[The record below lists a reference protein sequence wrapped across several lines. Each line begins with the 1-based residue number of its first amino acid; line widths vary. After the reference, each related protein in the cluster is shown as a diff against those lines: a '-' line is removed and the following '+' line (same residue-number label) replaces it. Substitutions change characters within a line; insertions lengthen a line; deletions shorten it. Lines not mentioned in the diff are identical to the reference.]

1 MTVLPLG
8 DEVRSVA
15 LHGAVRTCDTAS
27 APISLSS
34 GFVSRDPISYPPP
47 YALRLRGSEPVRVV
61 RVALAA
67 TSLPVTLTFVTGLGV
82 RSAPLALEPG
92 EHGDMTTGLTI
103 PAEAI
108 FALEVTSITR
118 LRSLWRFGDRV
129 RLTAHF
135 FGDVGAQPQAFVK
148 RLAPLIHDR
157 LARPILAVAHPVEA
171 SVTIA
176 YTYIDSNPL
185 TLRRCQV
192 TSEPLAAFGTMTLEQ
207 GAFTSNA
214 TVTQETFVDGI
225 SPDAIDFATDAVRVE
240 RNEGV
245 EACLRALGDLS
256 DTLSRALAGSGAP
269 VATDDVNQSTFV
281 QSHQGFVRAI
291 AAASMPTV
299 QPLVDASDA
308 PPDELFPLVDGVQYI
323 RTPPRTLRVSAPT
336 INMLPPL
343 EADLFDLEAVRA
355 LVQLTTPFVP
365 IPRASTA
372 GVFITR
378 LTPEYT
384 LDASVRLRTEGGTVA
399 VRVPVG
405 DPTPAN
411 VSINLADGEHTLD
424 VAGYGFVPVEVT
436 SSGAHGDA
444 FVFRGRL
451 GLVVPPIVGAIAG
464 TATHTARVHVFHT
477 ELVPAGELRVRW
489 MHQPASTYTGLTFP
503 LSASASL
510 VLARDAT
517 VDLPVE
523 RRLGVPIVQY
533 TSARTVASRPPRVGQ
548 QITLALWLF
557 VDGDARLDTWRAPL
571 QAGTL
576 LSSTGQSWCTASIAA
591 DGGDLRLVLASDL
604 TADEVVSFPL
614 VRDRW
619 VFVCVRPHARRACV
633 AHAGGFYERSINLPL
648 LPFAHAELKVHALRG
663 VHVRALTTWDAH
675 LDDETVRTLCDARIG
690 PRMRYDRV
698 DLSMEWLAAPASQVG
713 IETRLLIEGPPAT
726 AFEVAHASLVW
737 YRACPP
743 PPQLL
748 DLTQT
753 SRGVSIAVFSDSVVL
768 AYAEGQGLIVLS
780 VDQHIATLLG
790 NVQHIPAGSFFSPAN
805 MPILTNP

>member
-1 MTVLPLG
+1 MPTLLPLG

-15 LHGAVRTCDTAS
+15 LYGAVRSCDTVS

-67 TSLPVTLTFVTGLGV
+67 TSLPVTLTFVTALGV

-92 EHGDMTTGLTI
+92 EYGDLTPGVTV
-103 PAEAI
+103 PADAI
-108 FALEVTSITR
+108 FALEVTSITK
-118 LRSLWRFGDRV
+118 LRSLWRFSDRV
-129 RLTAHF
+129 RLSAHF
-135 FGDVGAQPQAFVK
+135 FSGGDAAPQAFVK
-148 RLAPLIHDR
+148 RLAPIIHDR

-192 TSEPLAAFGTMTLEQ
+192 TSEPLAAFGTMTLVQ

-291 AAASMPTV
+291 AAASMPAV

-308 PPDELFPLVDGVQYI
+308 PPDALFPVVDGVQYI

-343 EADLFDLEAVRA
+343 DADLFDLEAVRA

-365 IPRASTA
+365 IPRASTT

-384 LDASVRLRTEGGTVA
+384 LDASVRLRTEGGAVA

-405 DPTPAN
+405 DPTTAA
-411 VSINLADGEHTLD
+411 VSVNLADGQHALD
-424 VAGYGFVPVEVT
+424 VVGYGFIPVEVT
-436 SSGAHGDA
+436 SSVAHGDA

-451 GLVVPPIVGAIAG
+451 GLVVPPIVGAIVG
-464 TATHTARVHVFHT
+464 TATHTARVHVFHS

-489 MHQPASTYTGLTFP
+489 MHQPASIYTGLTFP
-503 LSASASL
+503 LAASASL
-510 VLARDAT
+510 VLARDSA

-523 RRLGVPIVQY
+523 RRLGVPIAQY
-533 TSARTVASRPPRVGQ
+533 SSPRTIVARPPRVGQ

-571 QAGTL
+571 QAGVL
-576 LSSTGQSWCTASIAA
+576 LSSTEQSWCTVSISGGSAA
-591 DGGDLRLVLASDL
+591 DLQLGLASDL
-604 TADEVVSFPL
+604 TADEAVSFPL

-619 VFVCVRPHARRACV
+619 VFVCVRPHVRRACV
-633 AHAGGFYERSINLPL
+633 AHAGGFYERAINVPL
-648 LPFAHAELKVHALRG
+648 RPTHSELKVHTLRG

-675 LDDETVRTLCDARIG
+675 LDDETVRTLCDARVG

-698 DLSMEWLAAPASQVG
+698 DLPMEWLAAPTSQVG

-748 DLTQT
+748 NLTQT
-753 SRGVSIAVFSDSVVL
+753 SRGVTIAVFSDTVVL

-805 MPILTNP
+805 IPILTG